1 MRHGRRIV
9 GDERLLLRRER
20 FIHLGIG
27 RAVQADGEAPL
38 VDQRPHVDDD
48 VERRRPELLEPEA
61 ELLDEVE
68 RQAVAPGRPGRRERR
83 LELDRLAR
91 AHDIGEGG
99 SRAVPD
105 DRVAE
110 RIEPVVREL
119 HTLASARPPRR
130 RACVLEDDVR
140 SRRHARA
147 LLGRARTHATAP
159 RAGPRA
165 GIGDARRLA
174 PFAAASYSRSPV
186 QVGEIAVEGV
196 ARRFR
201 VHGRDARTLKDLFV
215 QRGKTDAIDVWALRD
230 VSAQVGR
237 GEAVGLI
244 GRNGSGKTT
253 LLRLIAGIIKPTA
266 GRIRT
271 EGRIG
276 SLLELGA
283 GFHMDFTGRENVF
296 LNGAIQGLPRA
307 EIKRRFDEIVAFAEL
322 ENAIDRP
329 VRTYSSGMT
338 MRLGFAIAAFL
349 DADILLLDEV
359 FAVGDEAFQRKCF
372 GRIFAFKEKG
382 GTIVFVSHDAS
393 AVERLCER
401 SVFLEGGQV
410 AFDGPTREAVT
421 RYRRALAD
429 DANPAERGVGLREWG
444 SGEASIASAALV
456 GHEGADRLQFLSGEP
471 FELRVAV
478 DADGIPPPR
487 LQLELRDDAGTLVA
501 GHAVDLRSI
510 GWAAGNGHRDVRFHM
525 GALPLADG
533 RFHLRLGLT
542 DEAGRARLPLAR
554 RRARV
559 RRLSGG

>member
-1 MRHGRRIV
+1 
-9 GDERLLLRRER
+9 
-20 FIHLGIG
+20 
-27 RAVQADGEAPL
+27 
-38 VDQRPHVDDD
+38 
-48 VERRRPELLEPEA
+48 VE
-61 ELLDEVE
+61 
-68 RQAVAPGRPGRRERR
+68 
-83 LELDRLAR
+83 
-91 AHDIGEGG
+91 
-99 SRAVPD
+99 
-105 DRVAE
+105 
-110 RIEPVVREL
+110 
-119 HTLASARPPRR
+119 
-130 RACVLEDDVR
+130 
-140 SRRHARA
+140 
-147 LLGRARTHATAP
+147 
-159 RAGPRA
+159 
-165 GIGDARRLA
+165 
-174 PFAAASYSRSPV
+174 
-186 QVGEIAVEGV
+186 VGEIAVEGV

-201 VHGRDARTLKDLFV
+201 IHAREARTLKDLFV
-215 QRGKTDAIDVWALRD
+215 QRGRTGATDVWALRD
-230 VSAQVGR
+230 VSAHVDR

-266 GRIRT
+266 GRVRS

-283 GFHMDFTGRENVF
+283 GFHLDFTGRENVY

-307 EIKRRFDEIVAFAEL
+307 EIRRRFDEIVAFAEL

-372 GRIFAFKEKG
+372 GRIFAFKEAG

-401 SVFLEGGQV
+401 SVFLESGHV
-410 AFDGPTREAVT
+410 AFDGPTREAVI

-444 SGEASIASAALV
+444 SGEASIASAELV
-456 GHEGADRLQFLSGEP
+456 GREGTDRLQFLSGEP

-501 GHAVDLRSI
+501 GHAVDLRRL
-510 GWAAGNGHRDVRFHM
+510 GWVPGNRHRDVRFQI

-533 RFHLRLGLT
+533 RFHMRLGLT
-542 DEAGRARLPLAR
+542 DETGEHVYHWLDDALVFVVYPGDD
-554 RRARV
+554 V
-559 RRLSGG
+559 RGVVRFEGTWTLEEKTATG